1 MIIGSIK
8 KTNKKQKSDTCIL
21 PFNKYHCLVN
31 KKLFL
36 KNFQNMH
43 HDVRFVVP
51 IMGYIEYSL
60 IYVLFD
66 RHSFSKPWF
75 PKNSEYI

>member
-8 KTNKKQKSDTCIL
+8 KTKNKSLIHVNC

-31 KKLFL
+31 NKMFL

>member
-8 KTNKKQKSDTCIL
+8 KTKNKSLIHVYCPSK
-21 PFNKYHCLVN
+21 NHCLVN
-31 KKLFL
+31 KEMFL